1 MALLID
7 LDMKWKMVTSMKKL
21 KFIRL
26 FSALLVMCIFMPVDS
41 FAQSNE
47 SSKPKKQTVYKKAR
61 VLQTAT
67 AKKIAKVTEAL
78 ERVKIVEIKDTN
90 KESDTYEQMIPTE
103 EPDPDYAAAKKILTE
118 MRAKVQDMKSYDRSV
133 MWNYWGYIYYIEE
146 AEKQSDDSDFSL
158 AIDAYTN
165 VINEAEVTLPLRN
178 GTLLQLG
185 SLHMVEGN
193 FLKGIEI
200 ILIWMDE
207 VETVTAQAWYLLG
220 QAYFQTKDYKKS
232 IDATT
237 TAIDMAEIE
246 GYTPKENWYVILAA
260 CYEELKSQIGEKE
273 TLLKQ
278 LEIYEILVNLYP
290 KKRYFLSLGQTY
302 GILEREKD
310 YMVALNAAYQSDY
323 LDKEG
328 EYLTLAQLLLMNGN
342 PYWAASVIVSGQE
355 KEVLVTNQKTKKEEL
370 KPVVKDT
377 EKNLKLLA
385 DSWRMAQEIDKAIP
399 VLEKAAKISED
410 GETYVLLGNLYLSED
425 KLNKAVDAIQKGI
438 KKGKLKKISQ
448 AHLTLGQAL
457 YELQNFEEAKKQFRM
472 AARDKDKK
480 IKKTANAW
488 IKYTENEE
496 SRAKNLEL
504 RRNYIKQS

>member
-90 KESDTYEQMIPTE
+90 KESETYEQMIPTE

-118 MRAKVQDMKSYDRSV
+118 MRSKAQDMKSYDRSI

-146 AEKQSDDSDFSL
+146 SERESDDSDYSL
-158 AIDAYTN
+158 AINAYTN
-165 VINEAEVTLPLRN
+165 VINEEEVTLPLRN

-232 IDATT
+232 LDATT

-355 KEVLVTNQKTKKEEL
+355 KEVLVTNQETKKEEL